1 MQVYKAY
8 FKIIKK
14 NIGQLSIY
22 LIIFLLFATI
32 FGKVSTSPK
41 DTDFESTKVNISII
55 NKDENSKLIS
65 GLTDYLKENANIV
78 DVGTSKEDLQD
89 ALFFREAEYII
100 TIPKGFTKEILK
112 GNKDINIEKTVIPN
126 STSEIYMDNLI
137 NRYLNTVKMYTS
149 TIDNIS
155 QAKLVSNVNKD
166 LSHTTD
172 VKIKTYDNDYSNNA
186 SCANYYNFF
195 AYSMF
200 AVLILGISLVMISF
214 NNKDLKRRNLA
225 SSLSMKNMNIQM
237 VFANITYAVVVW
249 FVMII
254 ASFIMFKN
262 YMFTINGLLSLLNSF
277 VFTLAALSI
286 SILISNLVTSR
297 NALSAVVNVI
307 ALGSCFISGVFVPQ
321 QYLGDTVLSI
331 AKFNPT
337 YWYVKANDDIAI
349 LVNYS
354 NENMRP
360 IFMSMIIVL
369 GFALA
374 VYAVTLVVIKQK
386 RLSN

>member
-22 LIIFLLFATI
+22 LIIFLLFAII

-55 NKDENSKLIS
+55 NKDENSKFIS
-65 GLTDYLKENANIV
+65 GLRDYLKENANIV

>member
-22 LIIFLLFATI
+22 LIIFLLFAII

-65 GLTDYLKENANIV
+65 GLRDYLKENANIV

-137 NRYLNTVKMYTS
+137 NRYLNTIKMYTS

-200 AVLILGISLVMISF
+200 AILILGISLVMISF

-237 VFANITYAVVVW
+237 VFANITYALVVW

>member
-22 LIIFLLFATI
+22 LIIFLLFAII

-65 GLTDYLKENANIV
+65 GLRDYLKENANIV

-200 AVLILGISLVMISF
+200 AILILGISLVMISF

-237 VFANITYAVVVW
+237 VFANITYALVVW

-277 VFTLAALSI
+277 VFTLAALII

>member
-22 LIIFLLFATI
+22 LIIFLLFAII

-65 GLTDYLKENANIV
+65 GLRDYLKENANIV

-225 SSLSMKNMNIQM
+225 SALSMKNMNIQM
-237 VFANITYAVVVW
+237 VFANITYVVVVW

>member
-65 GLTDYLKENANIV
+65 GLRDYLKENANIV

-337 YWYVKANDDIAI
+337 YCYVKANDDIAI

>member
-22 LIIFLLFATI
+22 LIIFLLFAII

-65 GLTDYLKENANIV
+65 GLRDYLKENANIV

-286 SILISNLVTSR
+286 SILVSNLVTSR

>member
-22 LIIFLLFATI
+22 LIIFLLFAII

-55 NKDENSKLIS
+55 NKDENSELIS

>member
-22 LIIFLLFATI
+22 LIIFLLFAII

-65 GLTDYLKENANIV
+65 GLRDYLKENANIV

-225 SSLSMKNMNIQM
+225 SALSMKNMNIQM
-237 VFANITYAVVVW
+237 VFANITYALVVW

-277 VFTLAALSI
+277 VFTLAALII

>member
-14 NIGQLSIY
+14 NIGQLFIY
-22 LIIFLLFATI
+22 LIIFLLFAII

-65 GLTDYLKENANIV
+65 GLRDYLKENANIV

-237 VFANITYAVVVW
+237 VFANITYALVVW

>member
-22 LIIFLLFATI
+22 LIIFLLFAII

-65 GLTDYLKENANIV
+65 GLRDYLKENANIV

-225 SSLSMKNMNIQM
+225 SALSMKNMNIQM
-237 VFANITYAVVVW
+237 VFANITYALVVW

-337 YWYVKANDDIAI
+337 YWYVKANDYIAI

>member
-22 LIIFLLFATI
+22 LIIFLLFAII
-32 FGKVSTSPK
+32 FGNVSTSPK

-237 VFANITYAVVVW
+237 VFANITYALVVW

>member
-1 MQVYKAY
+1 
-8 FKIIKK
+8 
-14 NIGQLSIY
+14 
-22 LIIFLLFATI
+22 
-32 FGKVSTSPK
+32 
-41 DTDFESTKVNISII
+41 
-55 NKDENSKLIS
+55 
-65 GLTDYLKENANIV
+65 
-78 DVGTSKEDLQD
+78 
-89 ALFFREAEYII
+89 
-100 TIPKGFTKEILK
+100 
-112 GNKDINIEKTVIPN
+112 
-126 STSEIYMDNLI
+126 
-137 NRYLNTVKMYTS
+137 
-149 TIDNIS
+149 
-155 QAKLVSNVNKD
+155 
-166 LSHTTD
+166 
-172 VKIKTYDNDYSNNA
+172 
-186 SCANYYNFF
+186 
-195 AYSMF
+195 
-200 AVLILGISLVMISF
+200 MISF

-225 SSLSMKNMNIQM
+225 SALSMKNMNIQM

>member
-22 LIIFLLFATI
+22 LIIFLLFAII

-65 GLTDYLKENANIV
+65 GLRDYLKENANIV

-237 VFANITYAVVVW
+237 VFANITYALVVW

-337 YWYVKANDDIAI
+337 HWYVKANDDIAI

>member
-22 LIIFLLFATI
+22 LIIFLLFAII

-41 DTDFESTKVNISII
+41 DTGFESTKVNISII

-65 GLTDYLKENANIV
+65 GLRDYLKENANIV

>member
-22 LIIFLLFATI
+22 LIIFLLFAII

-65 GLTDYLKENANIV
+65 GLRDYLKENANIV

-237 VFANITYAVVVW
+237 VFANITYALVVW

>member
-22 LIIFLLFATI
+22 LIIFLLFAII

-65 GLTDYLKENANIV
+65 GLRDYLKENANIV

-214 NNKDLKRRNLA
+214 NNKDLKRRILA
-225 SSLSMKNMNIQM
+225 SSLSMKNMNIKM
-237 VFANITYAVVVW
+237 VFANITYSVVVW

>member
-22 LIIFLLFATI
+22 LIIFLLFAII

-65 GLTDYLKENANIV
+65 GLRDYLKENANIV

-237 VFANITYAVVVW
+237 VFANITYVVVVW

>member
-14 NIGQLSIY
+14 NIGQLLIY
-22 LIIFLLFATI
+22 LIIFLLFAII

-172 VKIKTYDNDYSNNA
+172 VNIKTYDNDYSNNA

-200 AVLILGISLVMISF
+200 AILILGISLVMISF

-337 YWYVKANDDIAI
+337 YWYLKANDDIAI

>member
-22 LIIFLLFATI
+22 LIIFLLFAII

-65 GLTDYLKENANIV
+65 GLRDYLKENANIV

-126 STSEIYMDNLI
+126 STSEIYMDLI

-200 AVLILGISLVMISF
+200 AILILGISLVMISF

>member
-22 LIIFLLFATI
+22 LIIFLLFAII
-32 FGKVSTSPK
+32 FGKVSTSTK

-65 GLTDYLKENANIV
+65 GLRDYLKENANIV

>member
-22 LIIFLLFATI
+22 LIIFLLFAII

-65 GLTDYLKENANIV
+65 GLRDYLKENANIV

-307 ALGSCFISGVFVPQ
+307 ALASCFISGVFVPQ

>member
-22 LIIFLLFATI
+22 LIIFLLFAII

-65 GLTDYLKENANIV
+65 GLRDYLKENANIV

-200 AVLILGISLVMISF
+200 AVLIIGISLVMISF

>member
-22 LIIFLLFATI
+22 LIIFLLFAII

-65 GLTDYLKENANIV
+65 GLRDYLKENANIV

>member
-22 LIIFLLFATI
+22 LIIFLLFAII

-65 GLTDYLKENANIV
+65 GLRDYLKENANIV

-337 YWYVKANDDIAI
+337 YWYVKANDDIAL

-360 IFMSMIIVL
+360 IFMSMLIVL
-369 GFALA
+369 GFAVA

>member
-22 LIIFLLFATI
+22 LIIFLLFAII
-32 FGKVSTSPK
+32 FGKVSSSPK

-65 GLTDYLKENANIV
+65 GLRDYLKENANIV

>member
-22 LIIFLLFATI
+22 LIIFLLFAII

-65 GLTDYLKENANIV
+65 GLRDYLKENANIV

-337 YWYVKANDDIAI
+337 YWYLKANDDIAI

>member
-22 LIIFLLFATI
+22 LIIFLLFAII

-277 VFTLAALSI
+277 VFTLAALII

>member
-22 LIIFLLFATI
+22 LIIFLLFAII

-65 GLTDYLKENANIV
+65 GLRDYLKENANIV

-200 AVLILGISLVMISF
+200 A
-214 NNKDLKRRNLA
+214 
-225 SSLSMKNMNIQM
+225 
-237 VFANITYAVVVW
+237 
-249 FVMII
+249 
-254 ASFIMFKN
+254 
-262 YMFTINGLLSLLNSF
+262 
-277 VFTLAALSI
+277 
-286 SILISNLVTSR
+286 ILIQL
-297 NALSAVVNVI
+297 
-307 ALGSCFISGVFVPQ
+307 
-321 QYLGDTVLSI
+321 
-331 AKFNPT
+331 
-337 YWYVKANDDIAI
+337 
-349 LVNYS
+349 
-354 NENMRP
+354 
-360 IFMSMIIVL
+360 
-369 GFALA
+369 
-374 VYAVTLVVIKQK
+374 
-386 RLSN
+386 

>member
-22 LIIFLLFATI
+22 LIIFLLFAII

-65 GLTDYLKENANIV
+65 GLRDYLKENANIV

-374 VYAVTLVVIKQK
+374 VYAVTLVVLKQK

>member
-22 LIIFLLFATI
+22 LIIFLLFAII

>member
-22 LIIFLLFATI
+22 LIIFLLFAII

-65 GLTDYLKENANIV
+65 GLRDYLKENANIV

-137 NRYLNTVKMYTS
+137 NRYLNTVKMYTC

>member
-22 LIIFLLFATI
+22 LIIFLLFAII

-65 GLTDYLKENANIV
+65 GLRDYLKENANIV
-78 DVGTSKEDLQD
+78 DVGTSKEDFQD

>member
-22 LIIFLLFATI
+22 LIIFLLFAII

-65 GLTDYLKENANIV
+65 GLRDYLKENANIV

-237 VFANITYAVVVW
+237 VFANITYALVVW

-321 QYLGDTVLSI
+321 QYLGDKVLSI

>member
-22 LIIFLLFATI
+22 LIIFLLFAII

-65 GLTDYLKENANIV
+65 GLRDYLKENANIV

-214 NNKDLKRRNLA
+214 NNKDLKRRILA
-225 SSLSMKNMNIQM
+225 SSLSMKNMNIKM
-237 VFANITYAVVVW
+237 VFANITYSVVVW

-374 VYAVTLVVIKQK
+374 VDAVTLVVIKQK

>member
-22 LIIFLLFATI
+22 LIIFLLFAII

-65 GLTDYLKENANIV
+65 GLRDYLKENANIV

-172 VKIKTYDNDYSNNA
+172 VNIKTYDNDYSNNA

-200 AVLILGISLVMISF
+200 AILILGISLVMISF

>member
-22 LIIFLLFATI
+22 LIIFLLFAII

-65 GLTDYLKENANIV
+65 GLRDYLKENANIV

-172 VKIKTYDNDYSNNA
+172 VNIKTYDNDYSNNA

-200 AVLILGISLVMISF
+200 AILILGISLVMISF

-337 YWYVKANDDIAI
+337 YWYLKANDDIAI

>member
-22 LIIFLLFATI
+22 LIIFLLFAII

-225 SSLSMKNMNIQM
+225 SSLSMKNMNIQI

>member
-22 LIIFLLFATI
+22 LIIFLLFAII

-65 GLTDYLKENANIV
+65 GLRDYLKENANIV

-100 TIPKGFTKEILK
+100 TIPNGFTKEILK

-249 FVMII
+249 LVMII

>member
-22 LIIFLLFATI
+22 LIIFLLFAII

-237 VFANITYAVVVW
+237 VFANITYALVVW

>member
-22 LIIFLLFATI
+22 LIIFLLFAII

-65 GLTDYLKENANIV
+65 GLRDYLKENANIV

-262 YMFTINGLLSLLNSF
+262 YMFTINGLLSILNSF